1 MNLRERK
8 AAKKRE
14 DILRSA
20 SLVIAR
26 EGFQN
31 ATMEEIAAELL
42 MTKGSLYYYFNS
54 KQELLYHCHDW
65 ILSEAMEKMKEI
77 VESSISAPEKLKQA
91 IKMHLGVAIQEK
103 DVFNLILKPA
113 QIFPAEHIDA
123 ILIKRDQYA
132 GYFDKIIQQG
142 IESAEFSA
150 KNVKMVRMII
160 LGATNWVQVWYSPG
174 GEFSE
179 EEVQNIYADYLT
191 EILIRKLKD

>member
-31 ATMEEIAAELL
+31 ATMEDIAAELL

-65 ILSEAMEKMKEI
+65 ILSDAMEKMEEI
-77 VESSISAPEKLKQA
+77 VAKPISAVEKLKQA
-91 IKMHLGVAIQEK
+91 IKMHLQVAIQEK
-103 DVFNLILKPA
+103 DVFNLIIKPA
-113 QIFPAEHIDA
+113 QVFPEEYVQT
-123 ILIKRDQYA
+123 ILIKRDKYA
-132 GYFDKIIQQG
+132 EYFDKIIEQG
-142 IESAEFSA
+142 MEMGEFA
-150 KNVKMVRMII
+150 PKHAKMVRMII

-174 GEFSE
+174 GEFSKE
-179 EEVQNIYADYLT
+179 EIQDMYAEYLT
-191 EILIRKLKD
+191 EILI